1 MRGELSTFSN
11 QKNSSAALEND
22 FGRSNNNRSAVICV
36 YREYK
41 YSQPFGKTIRY
52 SQRDNGRFQLFH
64 RLVSSLHDEDVGTI
78 LSIRQC
84 TYKTMSKLY
93 SEDIDYM
100 YHIINFCNY
109 KVLMSKIHN
118 SFFNSASHV
127 TSHFK
132 TIQSYIVLRCRATFL
147 QVSLGGIE
155 ELAKRK
161 GEVRVACGLPASY
174 ELQCPPQQPIDNERI
189 PAPHT
194 PPPGSDSDS
203 NGEIIWDRSEEE
215 PQEQRHR
222 PPKPRPKVRY

>member
-1 MRGELSTFSN
+1 MIFCINTTRDISKLSQISLA
-11 QKNSSAALEND
+11 S
-22 FGRSNNNRSAVICV
+22 
-36 YREYK
+36 
-41 YSQPFGKTIRY
+41 
-52 SQRDNGRFQLFH
+52 
-64 RLVSSLHDEDVGTI
+64 RLVKLRITI
-78 LSIRQC
+78 LKYHSW
-84 TYKTMSKLY
+84 YLY
-93 SEDIDYM
+93 QISLQIM
-100 YHIINFCNY
+100 LLPIQF
-109 KVLMSKIHN
+109 HN
-118 SFFNSASHV
+118 SYFDSASHV

-132 TIQSYIVLRCRATFL
+132 TIHSYIVLRCRATYL

-161 GEVRVACGLPASY
+161 EEVRVACGLPASY

>member
-1 MRGELSTFSN
+1 MLLPIQIALHTLLHTLKRFTRT
-11 QKNSSAALEND
+11 SSS
-22 FGRSNNNRSAVICV
+22 FIV
-36 YREYK
+36 
-41 YSQPFGKTIRY
+41 QP
-52 SQRDNGRFQLFH
+52 
-64 RLVSSLHDEDVGTI
+64 
-78 LSIRQC
+78 
-84 TYKTMSKLY
+84 
-93 SEDIDYM
+93 
-100 YHIINFCNY
+100 
-109 KVLMSKIHN
+109 
-118 SFFNSASHV
+118 
-127 TSHFK
+127 
-132 TIQSYIVLRCRATFL
+132 FL

-161 GEVRVACGLPASY
+161 EEVRVAYGLPASY

>member
-1 MRGELSTFSN
+1 
-11 QKNSSAALEND
+11 
-22 FGRSNNNRSAVICV
+22 
-36 YREYK
+36 
-41 YSQPFGKTIRY
+41 
-52 SQRDNGRFQLFH
+52 
-64 RLVSSLHDEDVGTI
+64 
-78 LSIRQC
+78 
-84 TYKTMSKLY
+84 
-93 SEDIDYM
+93 
-100 YHIINFCNY
+100 
-109 KVLMSKIHN
+109 MSKIHN
-118 SFFNSASHV
+118 SHFNNSASHV

-132 TIQSYIVLRCRATFL
+132 TIQSHIVVLCRATFL

-155 ELAKRK
+155 ELATRK

>member
-1 MRGELSTFSN
+1 MS
-11 QKNSSAALEND
+11 KW
-22 FGRSNNNRSAVICV
+22 
-36 YREYK
+36 
-41 YSQPFGKTIRY
+41 YSQ
-52 SQRDNGRFQLFH
+52 
-64 RLVSSLHDEDVGTI
+64 
-78 LSIRQC
+78 
-84 TYKTMSKLY
+84 
-93 SEDIDYM
+93 DIDYM
-100 YHIINFCNY
+100 YHIINFCSC

-118 SFFNSASHV
+118 SHFNNSASHV

-132 TIQSYIVLRCRATFL
+132 TIHSHIVLLCRATFL

-161 GEVRVACGLPASY
+161 EEVRVACGLPASY

>member
-1 MRGELSTFSN
+1 
-11 QKNSSAALEND
+11 
-22 FGRSNNNRSAVICV
+22 
-36 YREYK
+36 
-41 YSQPFGKTIRY
+41 
-52 SQRDNGRFQLFH
+52 
-64 RLVSSLHDEDVGTI
+64 
-78 LSIRQC
+78 
-84 TYKTMSKLY
+84 
-93 SEDIDYM
+93 
-100 YHIINFCNY
+100 
-109 KVLMSKIHN
+109 MSKIHN
-118 SFFNSASHV
+118 SYFNSASHV
-127 TSHFK
+127 TSHSK
-132 TIQSYIVLRCRATFL
+132 MIHSYIVLFCRATFL

-161 GEVRVACGLPASY
+161 EEVRVACGLPASY

>member
-1 MRGELSTFSN
+1 
-11 QKNSSAALEND
+11 
-22 FGRSNNNRSAVICV
+22 
-36 YREYK
+36 
-41 YSQPFGKTIRY
+41 
-52 SQRDNGRFQLFH
+52 
-64 RLVSSLHDEDVGTI
+64 
-78 LSIRQC
+78 
-84 TYKTMSKLY
+84 MSKLY
-93 SEDIDYM
+93 SEDIDFM

-118 SFFNSASHV
+118 SYFNSASHV